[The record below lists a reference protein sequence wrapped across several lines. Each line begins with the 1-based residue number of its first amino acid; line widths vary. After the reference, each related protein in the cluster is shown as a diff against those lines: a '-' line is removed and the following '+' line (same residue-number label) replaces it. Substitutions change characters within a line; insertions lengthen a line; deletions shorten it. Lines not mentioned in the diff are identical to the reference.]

1 MSVYQTIT
9 VDEYLTMLKEKGRH
23 RCLRNKK
30 GYGCLYFI
38 QHLIA
43 DMGEARIVRT
53 NSPGYGYVVNLK
65 EGHMDKYYVPA
76 GKGSFF

>member
-23 RCLRNKK
+23 RFLRNKK

-53 NSPGYGYVVNLK
+53 NSPGYGYVVSLK
-65 EGHMDKYYVPA
+65 EGPMDKYYVPA

>member
-9 VDEYLTMLKEKGRH
+9 VDEYLTMLKERRRH
-23 RCLRNKK
+23 RFLRSKK

-53 NSPGYGYVVNLK
+53 NSRNYDYVMKLT
-65 EGHMDKYYVPA
+65 EGPMDKYYIPA
-76 GKGSFF
+76 GIGSFF